1 MAWIQTASWWSRTRH
16 NCSSAPCTN
25 PLSLA
30 LSLFLSSFSCL
41 AIERCTQRRK
51 QSGGQ
56 GRDTTAA
63 RLSVRAYIHTHT
75 HTHKHTHTHTHMH
88 THTHAHTHTY
98 THTRLSVR
106 AKFTDGRAN
115 DMLFIYISA
124 PRLLKARTE
133 SFKTIFDKRL
143 ARSATLR
150 LAAVTTG
157 RL

>member
-88 THTHAHTHTY
+88 THTHAHTHTH
-98 THTRLSVR
+98 THTHGSLYEPNLLMDALTICYSFIFPLR
-106 AKFTDGRAN
+106 AC
-115 DMLFIYISA
+115 
-124 PRLLKARTE
+124 
-133 SFKTIFDKRL
+133 
-143 ARSATLR
+143 LR
-150 LAAVTTG
+150 LERNLL
-157 RL
+157 RLFSTRDWRDQLLCAWQL